1 MVDNDAGG
9 RCCPSARRDNM
20 SANEALT
27 GELRRQVTLLEV
39 DLRNRVEQQP
49 DVLAAW
55 KAEHDAA
62 RKRERT
68 AATWTSWRDERVT
81 QAAVAWVLTTVFVR
95 FCEDNDLVR
104 PVWITGPEHRRQE
117 SLDAQ
122 REYFRAN
129 AMHTDREWI
138 EQAVS
143 YLAGMPATRDLV
155 DKRSALHWV
164 APSGDAAASL
174 LAFWR
179 ERDETGPLRDL
190 IDPTLST
197 RFLGDLYQ
205 DISESARATY
215 ALLQTP
221 EFVEEFI
228 LDRTLEPALAERALD
243 GFRLIDPTCG
253 SGHFLL
259 GTFSRLLD
267 RWQKQAPGRET
278 QYLVQ
283 QALDAVHGVDV
294 NPFAVAI
301 TRFRLTIA
309 AIKAAGITRLEDAP
323 AFHYHLAVGDS
334 LWFGAPQQTLDYG
347 AGHDDESGLVG
358 FTYSFEDRA
367 VLREMLQPSR
377 YDVVVGNPP
386 YITVKDKALNAA
398 YRSFYPTCKGTY
410 AMTVPFMELFFRLA
424 AQGSDIRPAGWVGQ
438 ITSNSFMKREFGVPL
453 IEKFLAKQD
462 LRHVIDTSGAY
473 IPGHGTPTVIIVG
486 RNQRPVGTTVRAV
499 LGIRGD
505 PARPDDP
512 AKGIVWRS
520 MVEHIDRP
528 GHDDGWTST
537 ADLARDLLGRHP
549 WMLDRWRR
557 GRIAGADRKRRCSE
571 TIRANT

>member
-1 MVDNDAGG
+1 
-9 RCCPSARRDNM
+9 M
-20 SANEALT
+20 SPDPGLT
-27 GELRRQVTLLEV
+27 PELRRQVTLLEP
-39 DLRNRVEQQP
+39 DLWVRVESQP
-49 DVLAAW
+49 EVLADW
-55 KAEHDAA
+55 RTEYETS

-95 FCEDNDLVR
+95 YCEDNELIR
-104 PVWITGPEHRRQE
+104 PVWLSGPEHRRQE
-117 SLDAQ
+117 AQDAQ

-155 DKRSALHWV
+155 DERSALHWV
-164 APSGDAAASL
+164 APSGDAAAAL

-179 ERDETGPLRDL
+179 ERDETGLLRDL
-190 IDPTLST
+190 TDSTLST

-205 DISESARATY
+205 CISESARTTY

-228 LDRTLEPALAERALD
+228 LDRTLEPALAERSLE

-259 GTFSRLLD
+259 GAFHRFLD
-267 RWQKQAPGRET
+267 RWQKKEPGRET

-283 QALDAVHGVDV
+283 RALDAVHGVDV

-309 AIKAAGITRLEDAP
+309 AIKAAGITRLENAP
-323 AFHYHLAVGDS
+323 AFNYHLAVGDS

-347 AGHDDESGLVG
+347 AGHDDEPGLAG
-358 FTYSFEDRA
+358 FTFSFEDRF

-398 YRSFYPTCKGTY
+398 YRSFYSTCKGTY
-410 AMTVPFMELFFRLA
+410 AMTVPFMELFFNLA
-424 AQGSDIRPAGWVGQ
+424 VQGTDIRPAGWVGQ
-438 ITSNSFMKREFGVPL
+438 ITSNSFMKREFGAPL
-453 IEKFLAKQD
+453 IERFLVKQD
-462 LRHVIDTSGAY
+462 LRNVIDTSGAY

-486 RNQRPVGTTVRAV
+486 RNQRPVGKTLRAV
-499 LGIRGD
+499 LGIRGE
-505 PARPDDP
+505 PSRPDDP
-512 AKGIVWRS
+512 AYVQQSGHPGRKGGSDV
-520 MVEHIDRP
+520 
-528 GHDDGWTST
+528 T
-537 ADLARDLLGRHP
+537 GRQVQGSQP
-549 WMLDRWRR
+549 V
-557 GRIAGADRKRRCSE
+557 
-571 TIRANT
+571 